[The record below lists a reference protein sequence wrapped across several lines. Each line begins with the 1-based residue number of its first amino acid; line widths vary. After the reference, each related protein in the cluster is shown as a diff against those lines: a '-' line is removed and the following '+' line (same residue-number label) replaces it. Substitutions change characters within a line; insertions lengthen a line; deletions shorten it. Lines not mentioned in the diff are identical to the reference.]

1 MNPKLRLAAP
11 ILIAAMLAACTAGGG
26 PRVPRTQIDRALA
39 SAPYAAQPSLVVAR
53 EIAFA
58 RAAREEGQWTAFKAF
73 ATDDAVLH
81 GRNGP
86 VAAKPV
92 LDTLDDP
99 ETAVQW
105 SPRTVMMSCDGKL
118 AVSQGRFLDPEGFVG
133 TFVTVWERE
142 KNEDEYRWAYDVG
155 GRDDPQPEREEI
167 AAEEI
172 VVTAYDNIQGLVADC
187 PRSGSAPT
195 PPALDPA
202 GGAARGVQL
211 SSDGTLRWV
220 WEHRPDGTKYVRAD
234 YYTSGAWE
242 TVIDQTLAS
251 SPE

>member
-1 MNPKLRLAAP
+1 MRRALRLALP
-11 ILIAAMLAACTAGGG
+11 VTLATVLAGCTAG
-26 PRVPRTQIDRALA
+26 PSSQAQLTRVERALA

-58 RAAREEGQWTAFKAF
+58 RAAREEGQWTAFRAF

-92 LDTLDDP
+92 LVTLDDP
-99 ETAVQW
+99 EKAVQW
-105 SPRTVMMSCDGKL
+105 APRTVMMSCDGKL

-133 TFVTVWERE
+133 TFVTVWERA
-142 KNEDEYRWAYDVG
+142 NNADEYHWSYDVG
-155 GRDDPQPEREEI
+155 GRDDPQPEAEEI
-167 AAEEI
+167 GADEI

-187 PRSGSAPT
+187 PRDGSVPA
-195 PPALDPA
+195 PPALGPA
-202 GGAARGVQL
+202 GDAARGVEV
-211 SSDGTLRWV
+211 SGDGTLRWI
-220 WEHRPDGTKYVRAD
+220 WEHRADGTKYVRAD

-242 TVIDQTLAS
+242 TVIDQLLT
-251 SPE
+251 SPPE

>member
-1 MNPKLRLAAP
+1 MNAILRTAAP
-11 ILIAAMLAACTAGGG
+11 IMLATALAACTMG
-26 PRVPRTQIDRALA
+26 PGPSAPRAQIDRALA

-53 EIAFA
+53 EIEFS
-58 RAAREEGQWTAFKAF
+58 RAAREEGQWTAFMAF

-92 LDTLDDP
+92 LNTLDDP
-99 ETAVQW
+99 EQAVQW

-133 TFVTVWERE
+133 TFVTVWTRE
-142 KNEDEYRWAYDVG
+142 NNEDAYHWAYDVG
-155 GRDDPQPEREEI
+155 GRDDPQPEREDI
-167 AAEEI
+167 DPDEI

-187 PRSGSAPT
+187 PRGGSAPT

-202 GGAARGVQL
+202 GDAARGVQL
-211 SSDGTLRWV
+211 SGDGTLRWI
-220 WEHRPDGTKYVRAD
+220 WEHRSDGTKYARAD

-242 TVIDQTLAS
+242 TVIDQTLT
-251 SPE
+251 SPSE